1 MLCKPHPLTH
11 AATKY
16 TKKLLREINVV
27 LLLELQCSNTE
38 KARSA
43 DTKGM
48 LLLLNV
54 VNMIMWFPSSLQN
67 EVVLINPSQLLFD
80 S

>member
-1 MLCKPHPLTH
+1 MLCKPHPLMH

-27 LLLELQCSNTE
+27 LLLELQCSKTE

-48 LLLLNV
+48 LLLLLLLYV
-54 VNMIMWFPSSLQN
+54 VNMIM
-67 EVVLINPSQLLFD
+67 
-80 S
+80 

>member
-1 MLCKPHPLTH
+1 MLCKPHPLMH

-27 LLLELQCSNTE
+27 LLLELQCSKTE

-54 VNMIMWFPSSLQN
+54 VNMIM
-67 EVVLINPSQLLFD
+67 
-80 S
+80 

>member
-1 MLCKPHPLTH
+1 MH
-11 AATKY
+11 ATTKY

-27 LLLELQCSNTE
+27 LLLELQCSKTE
-38 KARSA
+38 RASSA

-54 VNMIMWFPSSLQN
+54 VNMIM
-67 EVVLINPSQLLFD
+67 
-80 S
+80 